1 MLTAPFRPNKLSKKL
16 HLSSFFIRQS
26 RISKHTKLA
35 MTNKKHKSTIALV
48 DCNNQ
53 KSLDT
58 ASLSKLKKELE
69 PKVLTNYEEA
79 LDDAKNNRHD
89 VYLLGDLG
97 KGNDAYRFL
106 HEAKKARCSSSI
118 IALVNKEIN
127 EIVGKVPDKSRPLI
141 THLALQ
147 SVNGKGYKDS
157 IQRVIEESRRMRKRD
172 NLAEIGNMFEKMHVM
187 FYVERV
193 KPNYFIEYLSPEW
206 ESIGYPRG
214 YWYYENRSLFRT
226 IMHPDDYEMMQEA
239 NRKIKEDPKI
249 ESDYEYRIYTKD
261 GEMRWWRDQGRAIC
275 DRDGNFHKWIGVIYD
290 ITEKK
295 NAEIALAESEEKY
308 RNLIQNAH
316 DIIFTHDLDGN
327 IRSINQAV
335 ERITGFTVEEALGFN
350 LRDIAASNHILRIE
364 EMIETDFETEVSRNY
379 EIEVFIK
386 SGEKKSL
393 EISSR
398 IIHEDGEAA
407 GVECIARDVTERK
420 ESERKLEYNAL
431 HDSLTGLPNRKH
443 FMKHLELAI
452 ERRRIEPRYSFAV
465 LFIDLDRFK
474 IVNDSRGHYI
484 GDKLLIEVSEILKS
498 CVRPSDIIARL
509 GGDEFTIL
517 VPIKEEPDAIRVAE
531 RLQEKLEVP
540 FKIEG
545 GEVFTSASVGIIIAD
560 DVDRDADAFLR
571 DADSAMYGAKD
582 SGKACYEIYDR
593 EMHKRNVNLLE
604 LETDLRQAIR
614 QKEFRIFYQPI
625 VDLRTG
631 EVNEFEALI
640 RWKHPK
646 KGIVA
651 PDEFIGI
658 AEETGLI
665 VPIGNWVL
673 QESCR
678 QIVEWEKDLN
688 QKLTVNVNLST
699 KQLTDHYLVDKV
711 NSVLRRFGLTADRL
725 KLEITEH
732 SVMENTDFALKT
744 IRDLNAIGV
753 RVSVDDFGTGHSSLS
768 YLHMFPFE
776 RIKIDKSFVWE
787 MDTDAKSEGIL
798 RSIMMLGKS
807 LEIDV
812 VAEGIEN
819 EEQLWRLRSIGCQH
833 GQGYLFSKPI
843 EAKKA
848 GKLLSN
854 GLSVDFSEIDMSLD
868 LTEVNSNLS
877 IDIKSIQ

>member
-1 MLTAPFRPNKLSKKL
+1 
-16 HLSSFFIRQS
+16 
-26 RISKHTKLA
+26 
-35 MTNKKHKSTIALV
+35 MTNKKNKPTIALI
-48 DCNNQ
+48 DCRKKNG
-53 KSLDT
+53 LDT
-58 ASLSKLKKELE
+58 ACLLKLKKELM
-69 PKVLTNYEEA
+69 PKVLKTYADA
-79 LDDAKNNRHD
+79 LEDAKNSNHD
-89 VYLLGDLG
+89 IYLIGDLE
-97 KGNDAYRFL
+97 KGTDAYRFL
-106 HEAKKARCSSSI
+106 HEAKKARCSSSMV
-118 IALVNKEIN
+118 ALVNEKISEICGD
-127 EIVGKVPDKSRPLI
+127 VSSKSRPPI
-141 THLALQ
+141 DHLALK
-147 SVNGKGYKDS
+147 SVNGKGYENA
-157 IQRVIEESRRMRKRD
+157 IQNVIKKSLCRRKRGD
-172 NLAEIGNMFEKMHVM
+172 LVEIGNMFEKMHLM
-187 FYVERV
+187 FYVERI
-193 KPNYFIEYLSPEW
+193 KPDYCIEYLSPEW
-206 ESIGYPRG
+206 DTIGYPRG
-214 YWYYENRSLFRT
+214 YWYYENRKLFRT
-226 IMHPDDYEMMQEA
+226 IMHPEDFQMMQEE
-239 NRKIKEDPKI
+239 NKRIKNNPHL

-261 GEMRWWRDQGRAIC
+261 GEMRWWRDQGRAIF
-275 DRDGNFHKWIGVIYD
+275 DDDGNSYRWIGVIYD

-295 NAEIALAESEEKY
+295 NAELALTESEEKY

-316 DIIFTHDLDGN
+316 DIIYTHDLDGN

-335 ERITGFTVEEALGFN
+335 ERITGFSVAEALSFN
-350 LRDIAASNHILRIE
+350 LKDLAASNHLLKIE
-364 EMIETDFETEVSRNY
+364 EMINTDFESEVSRNY
-379 EIEVFIK
+379 EIEILVK
-386 SGEKKSL
+386 SGFKKSL

-398 IIHEDGEAA
+398 IIREDGKAI
-407 GVECIARDVTERK
+407 GVECIARDITERK
-420 ESERKLEYNAL
+420 ESERKLEHNAL

-443 FMKHLELAI
+443 FMKHLDLAI

-474 IVNDSRGHYI
+474 IVNDSRGHFI
-484 GDKLLIEVSEILKS
+484 GDKLLIEVSDILKS

-517 VPIKEEPDAIRVAE
+517 LPIKRESDAVRVAE
-531 RLQEKLEVP
+531 RLQKKLAIP

-582 SGKACYEIYDR
+582 SGKACYEIYDQ
-593 EMHKRNVNLLE
+593 EMHRRNVNLLE
-604 LETDLRQAIR
+604 LETDLRQAIL

-678 QIVEWEKDLN
+678 QIVEWEKELK

-711 NSVLRRFGLTADRL
+711 QSVLKRFDLAADRL

-819 EEQLWRLRSIGCQH
+819 EEQLWRLRSLGCQH
-833 GQGYLFSKPI
+833 GQGYLFSRPVD
-843 EAKKA
+843 AKKA
-848 GKLLSN
+848 GKLLAN
-854 GLSVDFSEIDMSLD
+854 GLFVDFGETDMSLD
-868 LTEVNSNLS
+868 HTEVNSNLS
-877 IDIKSIQ
+877 IDIKGIQ

>member
-1 MLTAPFRPNKLSKKL
+1 
-16 HLSSFFIRQS
+16 
-26 RISKHTKLA
+26 

-787 MDTDAKSEGIL
+787 MDTDAKS
-798 RSIMMLGKS
+798 
-807 LEIDV
+807 
-812 VAEGIEN
+812 
-819 EEQLWRLRSIGCQH
+819 
-833 GQGYLFSKPI
+833 
-843 EAKKA
+843 
-848 GKLLSN
+848 
-854 GLSVDFSEIDMSLD
+854 
-868 LTEVNSNLS
+868 
-877 IDIKSIQ
+877 